1 MTNETNETTTQ
12 NTYIKC
18 PRCEL
23 NYILKKDKYCDVCK
37 MEMKAGCLE
46 ENEYNEFEDDMELCP
61 VCKTNYIN
69 EGESMCSTCME
80 ENMSMSTSDEDVDW
94 RTLIDKTDEDED
106 LDLLPVEND
115 DIDEEL
121 GNAFAKDLDD
131 DFADDDL
138 DDMNSEMYDDFD
150 DFDDLGSLEDF
161 DDDDEDDDENDDDDY
176 DDDDYD
182 DYDDDD
188 KKRR

>member
-1 MTNETNETTTQ
+1 MKNDTNESVTQ

-23 NYILKKDKYCDVCK
+23 NYILKKDKYCEVCK

-46 ENEYNEFEDDMELCP
+46 ENEFNEFEDDMELCP
-61 VCKTNYIN
+61 VCKANYIN
-69 EGESMCSTCME
+69 EGETMCSSCME
-80 ENMSMSTSDEDVDW
+80 ENASMSHSEEEVDW

-121 GNAFAKDLDD
+121 GNAFAKDLDE
-131 DFADDDL
+131 DFADDEDFDDL
-138 DDMNSEMYDDFD
+138 DGEMFDDDD
-150 DFDDLGSLEDF
+150 DFDDLGSIDDFDDDEDEDFDDEDEDF
-161 DDDDEDDDENDDDDY
+161 DDDDDFDDESP
-176 DDDDYD
+176 
-182 DYDDDD
+182 
-188 KKRR
+188 KKRK